1 MKPVNGLAHP
11 LTKGKKERR
20 KKTEEKKKIQEAT
33 TKTVKSYWAAARCE
47 RGELVPQKD
56 VCCLWLCVF
65 LLFVQWHLISKC
77 HTHTHFTGP
86 TPGKDEQLPHQTL
99 VSVESPCHQL
109 FLWLNMT
116 HVATPYTQS
125 KIHIKVMTD
134 FKPEE

>member
-1 MKPVNGLAHP
+1 MSSSRASLMYDSRYCFFSEVG
-11 LTKGKKERR
+11 KER
-20 KKTEEKKKIQEAT
+20 KKKQIQEAT

-65 LLFVQWHLISKC
+65 LLFVQWHLVSKC

-125 KIHIKVMTD
+125 KDAYQTY
-134 FKPEE
+134 

>member
-47 RGELVPQKD
+47 RGEL
-56 VCCLWLCVF
+56 
-65 LLFVQWHLISKC
+65 
-77 HTHTHFTGP
+77 
-86 TPGKDEQLPHQTL
+86 GKDEQLPHQTL

-125 KIHIKVMTD
+125 KDAYQTY
-134 FKPEE
+134 